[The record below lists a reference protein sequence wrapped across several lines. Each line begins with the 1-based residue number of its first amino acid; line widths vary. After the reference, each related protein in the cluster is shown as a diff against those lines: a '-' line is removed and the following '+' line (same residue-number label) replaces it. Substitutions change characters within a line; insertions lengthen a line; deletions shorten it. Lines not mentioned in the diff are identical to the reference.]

1 MSTGRGQLSRYSHE
15 GWDRL
20 RLEVS
25 PRSFRERLTRLRSRA
40 WLIAQIALGAAV
52 AWWIARH
59 LVGHTLPFFAPVTAM
74 ICLGLTYGDRVRRIV
89 ELTVGVAIGILT
101 ADLFVQW
108 FGSGTW
114 QILLVAGTAMSLAVL
129 LGAGQLLMMQAGIQ
143 GVLVTTLVAPE
154 GAALSRWVDAV
165 VGGGVALVVAMLAPT
180 RSTTQRPRERAVAA
194 VGHLAAVLT
203 DTTQAL
209 RTRDVERAKGALS
222 TARGLSDEIDALRD
236 ATAEALAAARLA
248 PLLSGVHR
256 VQVEQIQSMIG
267 PLGLAVRNVRV
278 LARRAVA
285 AVEDAE
291 FVPPT
296 YTDMVEAL
304 AQAAATVQEQL
315 LHEAPLEEVREDLIT
330 LARRSTWSHP
340 QAGLSAEVM
349 RAQVRSTVVDL
360 LVLSGM
366 EPAEARRRVPATR
379 EEYDPGHVDERTD
392 EERRA
397 EKPPAEEHPAEDDE
411 GRPGH
416 R

>member
-1 MSTGRGQLSRYSHE
+1 MGTGRGQLSRFSHL

-20 RLEVS
+20 RAEVS
-25 PRSFRERLTRLRSRA
+25 PGSARERLTRLRSRS
-40 WLIAQIALGAAV
+40 WLIVQIAVGAAL

-59 LVGHTLPFFAPVTAM
+59 LIGHTLPFFAPVTAM
-74 ICLGLTYGDRVRRIV
+74 ICLGLTYGDRLRRIV

-101 ADLFVQW
+101 ADVFVQW

-114 QILLVAGTAMSLAVL
+114 QILLVAGVAMSLAVL

-165 VGGGVALVVAMLAPT
+165 VGGTVALVIAMLAPM
-180 RSTTQRPRERAVAA
+180 RSTTERPRERAVAV

-209 RTRDVERAKGALS
+209 RARDVDRAQRALA
-222 TARGLSDEIDALRD
+222 TARDLSEEVDALRD
-236 ATAEALAAARLA
+236 STAEALAAARLA

-256 VQVEQIQSMIG
+256 EQVQQIQTMIN

-278 LARRAVA
+278 LVRRAVA
-285 AVEDAE
+285 AVEDEE

-296 YTDMVEAL
+296 YTDMVESL

-315 LHEAPLEEVREDLIT
+315 VAHAPLSEAREDLVT

-340 QAGLSAEVM
+340 QAGLSAEVL

-366 EPAEARRRVPATR
+366 TGTEARRRVPATR
-379 EEYDPGHVDERTD
+379 EEYDPAPT
-392 EERRA
+392 
-397 EKPPAEEHPAEDDE
+397 EDDR
-411 GRPGH
+411 GPPR
-416 R
+416 

>member
-1 MSTGRGQLSRYSHE
+1 MSTGRGQLSRFSQA

-25 PRSFRERLTRLRSRA
+25 PRSFRERLVRLRSRA
-40 WLIAQIALGAAV
+40 WLIAQIAVGAAL

-74 ICLGLTYGDRVRRIV
+74 ICLGLTYGDRIRRII

-101 ADLFVQW
+101 ADVFVQW

-154 GAALSRWVDAV
+154 GAALSRWVDAL
-165 VGGGVALVVAMLAPT
+165 VGGGVALAIAMLAPT

-194 VGHLAAVLT
+194 VGHLATVLT

-209 RTRDVERAKGALS
+209 RTRDLDRARRALAN
-222 TARGLSDEIDALRD
+222 ARALSDEVEELRNS
-236 ATAEALAAARLA
+236 TAEAMAAARLA

-256 VQVEQIQSMIG
+256 REVEQIQRLIG
-267 PLGLAVRNVRV
+267 PLGLAERNVRV

-296 YTDMVEAL
+296 YTDMVEGL

-315 LHEAPLEEVREDLIT
+315 VDEAPLAEVREDLIT

-366 EPAEARRRVPATR
+366 EAAEARRRVPATR
-379 EEYDPGHVDERTD
+379 EEYDPGHVDDER
-392 EERRA
+392 EPPQER
-397 EKPPAEEHPAEDDE
+397 
-411 GRPGH
+411 
-416 R
+416 

>member
-1 MSTGRGQLSRYSHE
+1 MSTRRDQLGLVSTRA
-15 GWDRL
+15 WDRL

-25 PRSFRERLTRLRSRA
+25 PGSARERWVRLRARA
-40 WLIAQIALGAAV
+40 WLIVQIAVGAAL

-59 LVGHTLPFFAPVTAM
+59 VVGHVLPFFAPVTAM
-74 ICLGLTYGDRVRRIV
+74 VCLGLTYGDRIRRII

-101 ADLFVQW
+101 ADVFVQW

-154 GAALSRWVDAV
+154 GAALSRWVDAL
-165 VGGGVALVVAMLAPT
+165 VGGSVALVIAMLAPT

-209 RTRDVERAKGALS
+209 RTRDLDRARGALT
-222 TARGLSDEIDALRD
+222 TARKLSEEVDALRD

-256 VQVEQIQSMIG
+256 EQVRQIQGMIG

-278 LARRAVA
+278 LVRRSVA
-285 AVEDAE
+285 AVEDGE

-315 LHEAPLEEVREDLIT
+315 LDQAPLAEVREDLIT

-340 QAGLSAEVM
+340 QAGLSAEVL

-366 EPAEARRRVPATR
+366 EAAEARRRVPATR
-379 EEYDPGHVDERTD
+379 EEFDPGHVDE
-392 EERRA
+392 EESGDR
-397 EKPPAEEHPAEDDE
+397 
-411 GRPGH
+411 
-416 R
+416 